1 MDVWPDRGVPAV
13 RFVSRRSGQVRAV
26 AADGRGMDIPPIAPT
41 APPAPGSTP
50 DTPPEGA
57 FDASLQRALA
67 APTTAT
73 DRTLTLG
80 QMLHSYATTRA
91 SGAATTVPAL
101 SPPPRALGTA
111 GIGTLTHR
119 SDGGEL
125 GIGPLA
131 RPVPGAVGSG
141 HGPRRHPI
149 HGDVRMH
156 DGVDMAGATGTPIH
170 AFAAGTVTFA
180 GPRGGYGNVVI
191 VEHPGGLETRYAHQS
206 GIDVAV
212 GQHVEA
218 GQVLGRVGATGT
230 ATGPHLHF
238 ELRRD
243 GTSIDPAPYLA

>member
-1 MDVWPDRGVPAV
+1 MA
-13 RFVSRRSGQVRAV
+13 
-26 AADGRGMDIPPIAPT
+26 
-41 APPAPGSTP
+41 STP
-50 DTPPEGA
+50 DLGTRAEGD
-57 FDASLQRALA
+57 FDASLRRAV
-67 APTTAT
+67 TAGTATT

-80 QMLHSYATTRA
+80 QMLRAYATTRA
-91 SGAATTVPAL
+91 GAAVATTTGMGG
-101 SPPPRALGTA
+101 LGAA
-111 GIGTLTHR
+111 GGAADVVAPGR
-119 SDGGEL
+119 STGDGGL

-141 HGPRRHPI
+141 HGLRRHPI

-156 DGVDMAGATGTPIH
+156 DGVDMAGTTGTPIQ
-170 AFAAGTVTFA
+170 AFAAGTVTYA

-191 VEHPGGLETRYAHQS
+191 VEHAGGLETRYAHQS

-218 GQVLGRVGATGT
+218 GQRLGRVGATGT

-243 GTSIDPAPYLA
+243 GTSIDPAPYLP